1 MKARRLAW
9 ALSHRHWT
17 VADWRRVLWTDESS
31 MAISGPHR
39 QWVTRRTDE
48 EYGARTVQVK
58 FRHATSSMIW
68 GSISGLGTGPMFVWD
83 PKWGRITAAT
93 YQEHTIPVIDAYLR
107 EHPELIFM
115 HDLAPAHNAKSTK
128 ADLTSR
134 HIILLT
140 WPANSPDLNP
150 IEGLWQRIK
159 EEIYK
164 ANPRLRGTEELN
176 NFLYRVWSKQA
187 HETICKLIDSMPQ
200 RIEAVIAAQGGHT
213 KW

>member
-1 MKARRLAW
+1 
-9 ALSHRHWT
+9 
-17 VADWRRVLWTDESS
+17 
-31 MAISGPHR
+31 
-39 QWVTRRTDE
+39 
-48 EYGARTVQVK
+48 
-58 FRHATSSMIW
+58 
-68 GSISGLGTGPMFVWD
+68 MFVWD
-83 PKWGRITAAT
+83 PKWGKINAGA
-93 YQEHTIPVIDAYLR
+93 YQQHTIPIVDAYLK

-115 HDLAPAHNAKSTK
+115 HDLAPAHKAKSTVVE
-128 ADLTSR
+128 LER
-134 HIILLT
+134 REIVLLT

-176 NFLYRVWSKQA
+176 EFLHRVWIEQA
-187 HETICKLIDSMPQ
+187 QETVQKLIDSMPQ